1 MMIEGEKVILR
12 PISAEDTESILRWRN
27 KEAVRSNFIY
37 RETLTREEHEKWLE
51 EKVRKGTVCQFII
64 EAKETGA
71 GVGSVYLRDL
81 DYGNRKCEF
90 GIFIG
95 EDSFRG
101 KGLGTESARLATG
114 FAFEQL
120 NMNKVYLRVLAENER
135 AYRSY
140 LRAGFRKDGTARE
153 DVLIDGRFHDV
164 IFMSIIRREV

>member
-1 MMIEGEKVILR
+1 MIVEGDKVILR
-12 PISAEDTESILRWRN
+12 PISAEDTENILRWRN
-27 KEAVRSNFIY
+27 KEAVRNHFIY

-101 KGLGTESARLATG
+101 KGLGTESAKLVTS
-114 FAFEQL
+114 FAFEHL
-120 NMNKVYLRVLAENER
+120 DMNKVYLRVLAENER
-135 AYRSY
+135 AYKSY